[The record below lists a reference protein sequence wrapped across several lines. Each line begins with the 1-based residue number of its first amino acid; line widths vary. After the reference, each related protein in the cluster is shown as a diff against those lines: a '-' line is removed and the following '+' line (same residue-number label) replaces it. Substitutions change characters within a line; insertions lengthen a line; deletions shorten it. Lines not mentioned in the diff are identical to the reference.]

1 MPGFSSYSQVVE
13 PADYVEPVSL
23 DLLAKGTMY
32 KEQMLEKNLEEVQSL
47 MYNSENIPSLQGIDT
62 EKKNEIL
69 KKVKE
74 QASQLSYS
82 DLANPSVANQLKGY
96 ITSVTNSPDMKGI
109 MQRGYSYETMLKEKK
124 EAEAKDKQYFNYGL
138 RQAQKYI
145 EDGKYLRDVT
155 FSNLGGVAPN
165 EADILKKAK
174 DLCEKKKVN
183 VKVGNQYQIVEQYDP
198 EDLAAA
204 IKTVSSGYTN
214 YNLYHKFQFDGTTEG
229 TDWTKYANDH
239 FTPIINTAK
248 TNLGLAAANY
258 GKATKESD
266 KAYYKKYVDY
276 FTNQIDEYSKLINN
290 PTATE
295 EIKQKAF
302 NDYQN
307 DILDNQVSAMD
318 AIQQGELKMDENTKL
333 GIQFANELALV
344 DRRAAYASNL
354 EEQRAANDQSL
365 AILRGDLKY
374 DPNGAD
380 PGILK
385 ADLLNL
391 DKIINFHDPN
401 PPEGNS
407 PYSPTTPMTVKIGT
421 DNKYYWTTEDIKNDE
436 GILIDKAVKDQMEE
450 PTGENGEWYS
460 IQGAGLLNKLNGTDS
475 KSTTTLKFDPAGNP
489 IPSTEN
495 TTGKIYKYL
504 FKDKNSGKVVALV
517 SENGREGWEPIT
529 NETVAPAI
537 NKGLFGNNPKMV
549 GKLSS
554 EVENFRNKYPG
565 GGRIN
570 VKGVSSPQVLSQID
584 LKNNPQLIKEA
595 VIKYIPQ
602 NELQPYF
609 EEGYTTTKVA
619 AKINDIIANNRL
631 ITAEE
636 LKIALQSA
644 LLKKQ

>member
-13 PADYVEPVSL
+13 PAGYIEPVSL

-74 QASQLSYS
+74 QVSQLSYS

-96 ITSVTNSPDMKGI
+96 INSVTNSPDMKGI

-174 DLCEKKKVN
+174 DLCEKKEMP
-183 VKVGNQYQIVEQYDP
+183 VKVGNQYQMVKQYDP

-239 FTPIINTAK
+239 FNPIISTAK

-333 GIQFANELALV
+333 GIQFANQLALE
-344 DRRAAYASNL
+344 DR
-354 EEQRAANDQSL
+354 RAANDQSL

-391 DKIINFHDPN
+391 DRIINYHDPN

-421 DNKYYWTTEDIKNDE
+421 DNKYYWTTEDIKNDA
-436 GILIDKAVKDQMEE
+436 GIDIDAAVKDQMDE

-460 IQGAGLLNKLNGTDS
+460 IQGADLLNKLNGTS
-475 KSTTTLKFDPAGNP
+475 NKSTVSYTRDQAGNLV
-489 IPSTEN
+489 SEQKN
-495 TTGKIYKYL
+495 SDQGKNYKYL
-504 FKDKNSGKVVALV
+504 FKDKNSGKVIALV
-517 SENGREGWEPIT
+517 TVNGADVWEPIT
-529 NETVAPAI
+529 NETVAPVI

-549 GKLSS
+549 GKLSY

-570 VKGVSSPQVLSQID
+570 VKVAAGVSPTQVLSKID
-584 LKNNPQLIKEA
+584 LSKNSQLIKEA

-602 NELQPYF
+602 NELQPYIDK
-609 EEGYTTTKVA
+609 GLTTTDVA
-619 AKINDIIANNRL
+619 TNINKLIDRSIVNGKPT
-631 ITAEE
+631 ITAEL
-636 LKIALQSA
+636 LKIDLYNL
-644 LLKKQ
+644 LLKK

>member
-13 PADYVEPVSL
+13 PAGYVEPVSL

-62 EKKNEIL
+62 EKKNEIVN
-69 KKVKE
+69 KIKE

-96 ITSVTNSPDMKGI
+96 INSVTNSPDMRGI

-138 RQAQKYI
+138 RQAQKYM

-155 FSNLGGVAPN
+155 FSNLGGIAPN

-174 DLCEKKKVN
+174 DLCEKKITR
-183 VKVGNQYQIVEQYDP
+183 VKVGNQYELKTQYDP

-229 TDWTKYANDH
+229 TDWTEYANDH
-239 FTPIINTAK
+239 FNPIINTAK
-248 TNLGLAAANY
+248 TNLGLANANY
-258 GKATKESD
+258 AKATKESD

-276 FTNQIDEYSKLINN
+276 YSNQIDEYSKLINN

-295 EIKQKAF
+295 EIKEKAF

-318 AIQQGELKMDENTKL
+318 AIQQGELKMDENTKM

-354 EEQRAANDQSL
+354 EQQRAANDQNL

-374 DPNGAD
+374 DSNGTD

-391 DKIINFHDPN
+391 DKIINFSDPN
-401 PPEGNS
+401 SKTPNS
-407 PYSPTTPMTVKIGT
+407 PTIPMTVKIGT
-421 DNKYYWTTEDIKNDE
+421 NNRYYWTTEDIKNDD
-436 GILIDKAVKDQMEE
+436 GIDIDKAVKDQMEE
-450 PTGENGEWYS
+450 PTGQNGEWYS
-460 IQGAGLLNKLNGTDS
+460 VQGADLLNKLNGTS
-475 KSTTTLKFDPAGNP
+475 NKSTVSYTRDVAGNLV
-489 IPSTEN
+489 SEQKN
-495 TTGKIYKYL
+495 SDQGKNYKYL
-504 FKDKNSGKVVALV
+504 FKDKNSGRVMALV
-517 SENGREGWEPIT
+517 TVNGADVWETIT
-529 NETVAPAI
+529 NETVAPVI

-549 GKLSS
+549 GVLSS

-570 VKGVSSPQVLSQID
+570 VKRVAGVSPQQVVSKID
-584 LKNNPQLIKEA
+584 LKNNSQLIKEA
-595 VIKYIPQ
+595 VNKYIPQ
-602 NELQPYF
+602 NELQSYLDK
-609 EEGYTTTKVA
+609 GYTTLEVA
-619 AKINDIIANNRL
+619 AKINERIQKDPN
-631 ITAEE
+631 ITAE
-636 LKIALQSA
+636 LLRVDVKNALI
-644 LLKKQ
+644 

>member
-13 PADYVEPVSL
+13 PAGYVEPVSL

-62 EKKNEIL
+62 EKKNEIVN
-69 KKVKE
+69 KIKE

-96 ITSVTNSPDMKGI
+96 INSVTNSPDMRGI

-138 RQAQKYI
+138 RQAQKYM

-155 FSNLGGVAPN
+155 FSNLGGIAPN

-174 DLCEKKKVN
+174 DLCEKKITR
-183 VKVGNQYQIVEQYDP
+183 VKVGNQYELKTQYDP

-229 TDWTKYANDH
+229 TDWTEYANDH
-239 FTPIINTAK
+239 FNPIINTAK
-248 TNLGLAAANY
+248 TNLGLANANY
-258 GKATKESD
+258 AKATKESD

-276 FTNQIDEYSKLINN
+276 YSNQIDEYSKLINN

-295 EIKQKAF
+295 EIKEKAF

-318 AIQQGELKMDENTKL
+318 AIQQGELKMDENTKM

-354 EEQRAANDQSL
+354 EQQRAANDQNL

-374 DPNGAD
+374 DLNGTD

-391 DKIINFHDPN
+391 DKIINFLDPN
-401 PPEGNS
+401 PPKGNS
-407 PYSPTTPMTVKIGT
+407 PNSPTIPMTVKIGT
-421 DNKYYWTTEDIKNDE
+421 NNRYYWTTEDIKNDE

-450 PTGENGEWYS
+450 PTGIDGEWYS
-460 IQGAGLLNKLNGTDS
+460 VQGAGLLNKLNGTDS
-475 KSTTTLKFDPAGNP
+475 KSTSTLKFDPAGNL

-549 GKLSS
+549 GVLSS

-565 GGRIN
+565 GGRVN
-570 VKGVSSPQVLSQID
+570 VKGVAGVSPQQVVSKID
-584 LKNNPQLIKEA
+584 LKNNSQLIKEA
-595 VIKYIPQ
+595 VNKYIPQ
-602 NELQPYF
+602 NELQSYLDK
-609 EEGYTTTKVA
+609 GYTTLEVA
-619 AKINDIIANNRL
+619 AKINERIQKDPN
-631 ITAEE
+631 ITAE
-636 LKIALQSA
+636 LLRVDVKNALI
-644 LLKKQ
+644 

>member
-1 MPGFSSYSQVVE
+1 MPGFSQYSQVVK
-13 PADYVEPVSL
+13 PAEYVEPVSL

-32 KEQMLEKNLEEVQSL
+32 KEQMLEKNLEEVNSL
-47 MYNSENIPSLQGIDT
+47 VSYMDNIPSLQGIDT

-69 KKVKE
+69 NNVKQ

-82 DLANPSVANQLKGY
+82 DLANPSVANQLKSY
-96 ITSVTNSPDMKGI
+96 ITSVTKDPDMQGI
-109 MQRGYSYETMLKEKK
+109 MQRGYSYETMLKDKK
-124 EAEAKDKQYFNYGL
+124 DVEAKGGQYFNYGL
-138 RQAQKYI
+138 RQAQKYM
-145 EDGKYLRDVT
+145 ESGKYLRDTT
-155 FSNLGGVAPN
+155 FSNLGGIAPN

-174 DLCEKKKVN
+174 DLCEKKITR
-183 VKVGNQYQIVEQYDP
+183 VKVGNQYELKTQYDP

-204 IKTVSSGYTN
+204 IQTVSSGYSN

-229 TDWTKYANDH
+229 TDWTEYANNH

-295 EIKQKAF
+295 EIKEKAF

-333 GIQFANELALV
+333 GIQFANQLALE
-344 DRRAAYASNL
+344 DR
-354 EEQRAANDQSL
+354 RAANDQSL

-391 DKIINFHDPN
+391 DRIINFSN
-401 PPEGNS
+401 PTS
-407 PYSPTTPMTVKIGT
+407 KTPYSPTTAMTVKIGT
-421 DNKYYWTTEDIKNDE
+421 NNKYYWTTEDIKNDD
-436 GILIDKAVKDQMEE
+436 GINIDASVKDQMEE
-450 PTGENGEWYS
+450 PTGQNGEWYS
-460 IQGAGLLNKLNGTDS
+460 VQGADLLNKLNGTS
-475 KSTTTLKFDPAGNP
+475 NKSTVSYTRDQAGNLV
-489 IPSTEN
+489 SEQKN
-495 TTGKIYKYL
+495 SDQGKNYKYL
-504 FKDKNSGKVVALV
+504 FKDKNSGKVIALV
-517 SENGREGWEPIT
+517 TVNGADVWEPIT
-529 NETVAPAI
+529 NENIASNI
-537 NKGLFGNNPKMV
+537 DKSLFGNNPKMV

-570 VKGVSSPQVLSQID
+570 VKGAAGLSSPQVLSQID
-584 LKNNPQLIKEA
+584 LSNTPQLIKET

-609 EEGYTTTKVA
+609 DKGLTTRDVA
-619 AKINDIIANNRL
+619 TNINKLIGDNPS
-631 ITAEE
+631 ITAQE
-636 LKIALQSA
+636 LKIDLQSL
-644 LLKKQ
+644 LLKK